1 MKNVINT
8 LTGLVMAVAVIT
20 PALVLAQSPALVASI
35 DTPASGA
42 TFDVGATIA
51 FTGSATG
58 GSGVESNYDYN
69 WTWGDGTQDA
79 GQNETHTYSTA
90 GAKTVT
96 YRVTDFA
103 TGQTD
108 TDTITVNIG
117 EADEDDLLITNVRV
131 TDITQNSAIVRW
143 TTNRPA
149 TSRVIYDTTS
159 HQSEN
164 GGTVGS
170 APNYSYAN
178 STARDDN
185 KVTEHAV
192 TLTGLTANTQ
202 YFFRVLSAE

>member
-8 LTGLVMAVAVIT
+8 LMGVVMAVAIIA
-20 PALVLAQSPALVASI
+20 PSLAAAQSPALVASI
-35 DTPASGA
+35 DSPATGS
-42 TFDVGATIA
+42 TFDVNETIS

-79 GQNETHTYSTA
+79 GQNETHSYTA
-90 GAKTVT
+90 SGTKTVT

-108 TDTITVNIG
+108 TDTISVTIG
-117 EADEDDLLITNVRV
+117 EADEEDLLITNVRV
-131 TDITQNSAIVRW
+131 TDITQSSAIVRW

-149 TSRVIYDTTS
+149 TSRVIYDTAS
-159 HQSEN
+159 RRAEN
-164 GGTVGS
+164 GDTIGS
-170 APNYSYAN
+170 APNYGYSN
-178 STARDDN
+178 STSRDDN

-192 TLTGLTANTQ
+192 TLTGLSANTQ